1 MTVARA
7 LGEVYKRGAPDGDG
21 YEENEAADGAPA
33 FVLELYPSSGQT
45 AVGGRF
51 IAGVREKRRRGA
63 GAVAEDDRWMLES
76 RTQPGG
82 VRQPRLRWALKERE
96 APDAAAHIAIAF
108 DTFESRVAA
117 EAAAESL
124 PARPLHAF
132 GLMSFFDRSYVH
144 TPLPA
149 WRGAAG
155 DTGQGE
161 KHPSR
166 RIHSERLT
174 RLRNAI
180 DALVARNLGVERGRP
195 ILRTEIS
202 PDKARSLQRLHES
215 SDWVVT
221 LDRNAG
227 MEYFDSPQ
235 EGRDVYDAYVID
247 CVPERDDL
255 GCLRLVISTANL
267 DEIRT
272 LLDDALDRTGLGHSR
287 RNAEFLLEHIK
298 ALSGRLAIRLTGQHA
313 PSSELLALA
322 VARAHCRRAAESG
335 ACWMPLDEGFFVP
348 VDDVRGLLPLA
359 AGKSAD
365 APERPAARPDLVYV
379 SKGSRGALCFRFA
392 EVKYR
397 RHLRTARAPDT
408 LTGIREQ
415 VESLRTGWED
425 RYDAG
430 ETPRVFRAV
439 RRAKLARV
447 LRFYADKARRH
458 GMPTSRHGALVG
470 EIDRMIE
477 KGGDYAFA
485 PAADGDRGW
494 IFCPEYAGAEPLRVS
509 PDDWDTHIFLF
520 GPGILPDSDAPREPL
535 PAEDPGRRAPR
546 PSQPAPNADSGGAA
560 DARVEHAEDGD
571 RMDGAEAP
579 GTAPA
584 AAGEPAI
591 VFGAGKPGGA
601 EVRWPVSIRGNPHLL
616 VAGQPGMGK
625 TTCLLNLCRQMID
638 SGILPIVFSYHR
650 DIDEKLAESVGAVR
664 FVDFQGLGFNPLQ
677 VLDRESPVAH
687 LDVAGVMRDIF
698 SAIFPELGDIQGE
711 RIRRAVKD
719 SFAEAGWGGAD
730 APGGARGEPP
740 FRRFVEILRADP
752 KPDQGLRRLLGRL
765 EELDDYGFFA
775 AGESHESLWDS
786 DRPVVVRV
794 HTTQND
800 KLQRA
805 FSFLVF
811 YGLYKDMFRRGL
823 GERIT
828 HALVFDEAHRAANL
842 KLIPAM
848 AKECRKFGIS
858 LVLAS
863 QEARDFDASLYS
875 AIANYLILRLTETDA
890 RALVRNVAS
899 SQQERGLIDK
909 AKQLDRFHALYFSE
923 SRKRP
928 FHIALAH

>member
-1 MTVARA
+1 MSIVYDICGPLTTERSVSAAEVLRGYIARQA
-7 LGEVYKRGAPDGDG
+7 
-21 YEENEAADGAPA
+21 EAGP
-33 FVLELYPSSGQT
+33 
-45 AVGGRF
+45 
-51 IAGVREKRRRGA
+51 
-63 GAVAEDDRWMLES
+63 
-76 RTQPGG
+76 
-82 VRQPRLRWALKERE
+82 LRWLLKERDDS
-96 APDAAAHIAIAF
+96 AVATHIAIAF
-108 DTFESRVAA
+108 DTFKSRVTA
-117 EAAAESL
+117 EAAAAS
-124 PARPLHAF
+124 PSARPLHAF
-132 GLMSFFDRSYVH
+132 GLMSFFDRSSYAH
-144 TPLPA
+144 TPLPT
-149 WRGAAG
+149 WRGVAG

-166 RIHSERLT
+166 RVHSERLT

-195 ILRTEIS
+195 ILQTEIS
-202 PDKARSLQRLHES
+202 PDKARSLQRLHEL
-215 SDWVVT
+215 SDWTVT

-227 MEYFDSPQ
+227 MEYFDSP
-235 EGRDVYDAYVID
+235 EDGREVYDAYVID

-255 GCLRLVISTANL
+255 GCLQLVTSTANL
-267 DEIRT
+267 DEIRA
-272 LLDDALDRTGLGHSR
+272 LLDDALDRTGLSHSR
-287 RNAEFLLEHIK
+287 RNTEFLLEHIK

-335 ACWMPLDEGFFVP
+335 ACWLPLDDGFFVP
-348 VDDVRGLLPLA
+348 VDDVRDLLPPA

-365 APERPAARPDLVYV
+365 DSERAAARPDLIHV
-379 SKGSRGALCFRFA
+379 SKGSRGALRFRFA

-408 LTGIREQ
+408 LTGIRRQIEW
-415 VESLRTGWED
+415 LRARWDD
-425 RYDAG
+425 RYGAG

-458 GMPTSRHGALVG
+458 GVTASSHLALAG

-485 PAADGDRGW
+485 PPADGDRGW
-494 IFCPEYAGAEPLRVS
+494 IFCPEYAGPQPLRVS
-509 PDDWDTHIFLF
+509 PDDWDTRIFLF
-520 GPGILPDSDAPREPL
+520 GPGILPDSDAPCAPA
-535 PAEDPGRRAPR
+535 PAEDSGRRRTPR
-546 PSQPAPNADSGGAA
+546 PSKPAPETDRGGAA
-560 DARVEHAEDGD
+560 AARAEGGDRADEAEDA
-571 RMDGAEAP
+571 GA
-579 GTAPA
+579 APA
-584 AAGEPAI
+584 ARGAGEPAI
-591 VFGAGKPGGA
+591 VFGADRLSGA

-616 VAGQPGMGK
+616 VAGLPGMGK

-638 SGILPIVFSYHR
+638 ARILPIVFSYHR
-650 DIDEKLAESVGAVR
+650 DIDEKLADSVGAVR

-677 VLDRESPVAH
+677 VLDRESRMAH
-687 LDVAGVMRDIF
+687 LDAAGAMRDIF

-719 SFAEAGWGGAD
+719 SFTEAGWGGAE
-730 APGGARGEPP
+730 APGAGLREPP
-740 FRRFVEILRADP
+740 FGRFVEILRADP

-765 EELDDYGFFA
+765 DELDDYGFFA
-775 AGESHESLWDS
+775 AGDAHESLWDS

-842 KLIPAM
+842 KLIPTM

-909 AKQLDRFHALYFSE
+909 VKQMDRFHALYFSE
-923 SRKRP
+923 ARRRP
-928 FHIALAH
+928 FHIALAE